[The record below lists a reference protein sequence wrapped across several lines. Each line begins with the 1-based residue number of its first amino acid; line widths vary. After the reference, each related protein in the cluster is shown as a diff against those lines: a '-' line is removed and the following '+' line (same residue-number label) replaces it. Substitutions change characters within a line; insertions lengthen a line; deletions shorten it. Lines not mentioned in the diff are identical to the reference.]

1 MGIQTTTIPATNAST
16 GAAMTLTGQ
25 GGDSANGL
33 GGYTVPGV
41 DGAYANV
48 NRASYHT
55 TFPDKSGT
63 PVRSRCRIVTPGALI
78 TATGTQGKSGFIQV
92 DFTFPQEFTPAQR
105 GVAYGMLIALL
116 NDAKIKA
123 QFLND
128 DIAS

>member
-16 GAAMTLTGQ
+16 GAAMTLSGQ

-33 GGYTVPGV
+33 GSYTVPGI

-55 TFPDKSGT
+55 TFPDKPGT
-63 PVRSRCRIVTPGALI
+63 PVRSRCRVVTPGALN
-78 TATGTQGKSGFIQV
+78 ATTGVQGKSGFIQV
-92 DFTFPQEFTPAQR
+92 DLTFPQEFTPAQR
-105 GVAYGMLIALL
+105 GMAYGMLIALL

-123 QFLND
+123 QFLSD
-128 DIAS
+128 DVAS